1 MRKPRVEIVRTA
13 RALSLNADMKIE
25 WHARIRGANG
35 EIVWWT
41 ETYTR
46 RGTAKKAVLFLLNLP
61 KTVDIREL
69 DETGD

>member
-1 MRKPRVEIVRTA
+1 MKKPRVEIVRTA
-13 RALSLNADMKIE
+13 RAASLYANRKIE

-46 RGTAKKAVLFLLNLP
+46 RGAAKKAVLFLLNLP

>member
-1 MRKPRVEIVRTA
+1 MKKPRIEIVRTGRSSTLFA
-13 RALSLNADMKIE
+13 NWKIE

-46 RGTAKKAVLFLLNLP
+46 RGAAKRAVLFLLNLP

-69 DETGD
+69 DETGG

>member
-1 MRKPRVEIVRTA
+1 MKKPRVEIVRTA
-13 RALSLNADMKIE
+13 RDASLYGNRKIE